1 VNITKG
7 EQNMLEQWDY
17 TKSLS
22 TELRDASLW
31 LLSEGTLSWLIVNKR
46 DTPSFLQVLVII
58 LPRSLPSRQME
69 IWNMMQVQ
77 RRPDNSETVIFEEA
91 VRTQVN
97 DMNCEW
103 KYISHEKKAFERLRD
118 MIKDQ
123 RYMIQHPTLDV
134 KSVGVQRL

>member
-134 KSVGVQRL
+134 KSVGV